1 MEIIVL
7 LTAVLAAMRAAAEDN
22 CDLNDINN
30 SSVLN
35 VKAAEMIS
43 QGCWSTYQ
51 KEEQDVHVIN
61 LRFSQQLSFL
71 RVDLKN
77 QKNVILILNSNKAI
91 TLQLLLPNN
100 RTTIYVA
107 SSPLISTFQVD
118 IIPEELPDS
127 SNDLLKWAEE
137 KFGGV
142 TSFSELMNPEQLTVK
157 DANMDSRTSTCE
169 LQPDFRMGEYLEV
182 VYALSVKVC
191 HHHVQQRKRRVHII
205 SVAKDLEN
213 RVINVDVFSRMAP
226 LLILQGPVT
235 TKWFITFDSNDC
247 QVISNTP
254 VNIKGLTNPLTTN
267 LSDTYSSLV
276 QQVPSL
282 INSFKEVAI
291 SYTEIQSAPS
301 HLNVEV
307 KTEPAEPSSTRAPT
321 SALSTARN
329 EEMIKLE
336 FYRTKDFRFA
346 LTELRNLDSRET
358 VFAKITKD
366 LKMVEL
372 GIKLFNCSATIN
384 GDQVKNMKFTKQ
396 ACPQKD
402 FSSTCFSFSF
412 HDILK
417 EPGRYSLDLVCFVQ
431 TCFGERCFQDDYVHK
446 RLETIKTTMETPNNN
461 GDIHGLDMSA
471 ALGIAFGAFLIGAV
485 LTGALWFIYTH
496 TGSAAKAK
504 PVLSNPPASENS
516 SANHSIGSTQ
526 STPCSTSSMA

>member
-7 LTAVLAAMRAAAEDN
+7 LTAVLAAMRAAAQDN

-30 SSVLN
+30 NSVLN
-35 VKAAEMIS
+35 VKAADMIS

-61 LRFSQQLSFL
+61 LRISKQHQIL
-71 RVDLKN
+71 RLDMKN
-77 QKNVILILNSNKAI
+77 QKNVILILNSNKAV
-91 TLQLLLPNN
+91 TLFSMLQNN
-100 RTTIYVA
+100 RTTIYIA
-107 SSPLISTFQVD
+107 SPLIFALHMDVKTQ
-118 IIPEELPDS
+118 ELPDS

-142 TSFSELMNPEQLTVK
+142 TSFSELVNPERLTVK
-157 DANMDSRTSTCE
+157 DANMDSGTSTCE

-191 HHHVQQRKRRVHII
+191 HHHIQQRMRRAHII
-205 SVAKDLEN
+205 SVAKGLEN
-213 RVINVDVFSRMAP
+213 RVINVDVLSRMAP
-226 LLILQGPVT
+226 LLILQGPAT

-254 VNIKGLTNPLTTN
+254 VSIKGLTNPLTTN

-282 INSFKEVAI
+282 TNYFKEIAI

-329 EEMIKLE
+329 EEMIRLE
-336 FYRTKDFRFA
+336 FYRTKEFKFP

-358 VFAKITKD
+358 LYAKITKD

-384 GDQVKNMKFTKQ
+384 SDQVKNVKFTKQ
-396 ACPQKD
+396 ACPQKG
-402 FSSTCFSFSF
+402 FSSTCFTFSF
-412 HDILK
+412 NDILK
-417 EPGRYSLDLVCFVQ
+417 EPGRYFLDLVCCVQ
-431 TCFGERCFQDDYVHK
+431 TCFGERCFQDDFVQQS
-446 RLETIKTTMETPNNN
+446 LETIKTTVETPIN
-461 GDIHGLDMSA
+461 GGDVHGLDMSA

-504 PVLSNPPASENS
+504 PVLSNPPPSENS